1 MRTWLVV
8 LTALVLVACRAGPDE
23 SALKKDVAERV
34 AQALPPGTVSL
45 TALERRGSQSD
56 PKAPAGETR
65 RVVYFD
71 TELTLDRDFDFGAW
85 DSPGVA
91 GVVSALGTGPRGLV
105 GITSGGNKAGDRVI
119 AHGTALYKREGDG
132 WMPVVSGG
140 FTPTPSPDYAT
151 TLAQSGAV
159 GILDSMRTIVSNVP
173 KDVSPVTRALIEEE
187 LASAN
192 ASIRAA
198 LARATKGYA
207 IAAGP
212 EHGEYLRFAQALSEA
227 KGARIVALIT
237 RGGDENL
244 RMLRDGKVSLALS
257 QADAALAAYE
267 GKGSFADQG
276 PYPTLRAM
284 GSLYPEP
291 VHVIVKGDSAITSVA
306 DLAGRRV
313 SVGPVGS
320 ASRGTALRVL
330 EAHGLNEKSFR
341 QVLDLPLNEALVGL
355 RQKEVDAVI
364 QVIGAPADSVR
375 DALTDVPL
383 RLVPL
388 SERAVATLAASK
400 GGYFAYTIPKGA
412 YATQKQDVR
421 TIATAALLLVG
432 SDLGEA
438 EIGALTR
445 YVFGQ
450 ARDFAARGSVQ
461 GTKVSAANAR
471 LGLSIPQDVAAS
483 RALDTL
489 AKPDT
494 APSAAPSAAPV
505 QPGAAPAK

>member
-8 LTALVLVACRAGPDE
+8 VTALVLVACRAGPDE

-237 RGGDENL
+237 R
-244 RMLRDGKVSLALS
+244 ACC
-257 QADAALAAYE
+257 
-267 GKGSFADQG
+267 
-276 PYPTLRAM
+276 
-284 GSLYPEP
+284 
-291 VHVIVKGDSAITSVA
+291 
-306 DLAGRRV
+306 
-313 SVGPVGS
+313 
-320 ASRGTALRVL
+320 
-330 EAHGLNEKSFR
+330 
-341 QVLDLPLNEALVGL
+341 
-355 RQKEVDAVI
+355 
-364 QVIGAPADSVR
+364 
-375 DALTDVPL
+375 
-383 RLVPL
+383 
-388 SERAVATLAASK
+388 
-400 GGYFAYTIPKGA
+400 
-412 YATQKQDVR
+412 
-421 TIATAALLLVG
+421 ATAR
-432 SDLGEA
+432 SRSRCPRRMRHSRP
-438 EIGALTR
+438 TK
-445 YVFGQ
+445 
-450 ARDFAARGSVQ
+450 ARGASPIRARIRRYARW
-461 GTKVSAANAR
+461 AAC
-471 LGLSIPQDVAAS
+471 IPS
-483 RALDTL
+483 PCT
-489 AKPDT
+489 
-494 APSAAPSAAPV
+494 
-505 QPGAAPAK
+505 